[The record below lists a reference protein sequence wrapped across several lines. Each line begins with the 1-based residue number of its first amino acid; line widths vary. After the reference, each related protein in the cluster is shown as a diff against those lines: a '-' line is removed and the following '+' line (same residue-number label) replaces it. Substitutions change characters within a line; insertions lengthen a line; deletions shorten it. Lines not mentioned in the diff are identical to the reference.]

1 MTKEQQIKMTE
12 EMLKTLRDQL
22 LSATDEATKT
32 GIKNM
37 IDMAVKKYRRI
48 KKIIFKKFHKGCLHF
63 SLYVL

>member
-37 IDMAVKKYRRI
+37 IDMAVKNI
-48 KKIIFKKFHKGCLHF
+48 EELKK
-63 SLYVL
+63 